1 MSFPIPAN
9 ETGRLAA
16 VRAFNVVGT
25 PPEVAFD
32 DISELAAQIC
42 QCPVSYITFADDD
55 RFWLKAKYG
64 LPPDFNECPREI
76 SFCATTICGAQMV
89 ISPSLREDSRFNQ
102 FPTVT
107 GEPHLQFYCGI
118 PLVTEAGYALG
129 TLTVMDF
136 APRQL
141 AFEQTEALHRLSR
154 QVMSQLDLRRRLIEF
169 DQAMKELDQTH
180 ADLSAEKARTEELL
194 ANILPVSIAEE
205 LKKNGKVQ
213 PKYEPAATILFTDF
227 KGFTLL
233 AERMEPAALIG
244 LLDQYFSAF
253 DEIVARHGLEKLKT
267 IGDAYMAVA
276 GVPVA
281 NRRHPIDTCLAA
293 LEIQAV
299 MARMKA
305 QREKMRLP
313 TLELR
318 VGVHTG
324 PVMSGV
330 VGRRK
335 FTFDI
340 WGDAVNTAALMEANG
355 APGRINVSESVA
367 GVKKLFEL
375 EPRGP
380 IAAKHERT
388 HEMFFLN
395 RLRPEFSRD
404 AEGRMPN
411 ESFVAECNQLLTG
424 FSG

>member
-9 ETGRLAA
+9 ETERLAA
-16 VRAFNVVGT
+16 VRVLNVVGT

-32 DISELAAQIC
+32 DISELAARIC
-42 QCPVSYITFADDD
+42 QCPVSYITFADDE

-89 ISPSLREDSRFNQ
+89 ISPNLREDSRFNQ

-213 PKYEPAATILFTDF
+213 PKYERAATILFTDF
-227 KGFTLL
+227 K
-233 AERMEPAALIG
+233 
-244 LLDQYFSAF
+244 
-253 DEIVARHGLEKLKT
+253 
-267 IGDAYMAVA
+267 
-276 GVPVA
+276 
-281 NRRHPIDTCLAA
+281 
-293 LEIQAV
+293 
-299 MARMKA
+299 
-305 QREKMRLP
+305 
-313 TLELR
+313 
-318 VGVHTG
+318 
-324 PVMSGV
+324 
-330 VGRRK
+330 
-335 FTFDI
+335 
-340 WGDAVNTAALMEANG
+340 
-355 APGRINVSESVA
+355 
-367 GVKKLFEL
+367 
-375 EPRGP
+375 
-380 IAAKHERT
+380 
-388 HEMFFLN
+388 
-395 RLRPEFSRD
+395 
-404 AEGRMPN
+404 
-411 ESFVAECNQLLTG
+411 
-424 FSG
+424 